1 MALTKTFNAL
11 ADPTR
16 HSILEYLKKKDMTAG
31 EIGSKFTISGPSI
44 SHHLQ
49 VLKQADLISSRR
61 QGQEIIYSL
70 NVSTFEEVADALI
83 NFFKNKK

>member
-1 MALTKTFNAL
+1 MALSKTFNAL
-11 ADPTR
+11 GDPTR
-16 HSILEYLKKKDMTAG
+16 HAILELLKKKDMSAG

-49 VLKQADLISSRR
+49 VLKQTDLVTSRR

-83 NFFKNKK
+83 HFFKK